1 MVGCGLIKDLKTRY
15 FSNVFLFCK
24 GCCGLI
30 KDLKTRYCLERAIEN
45 VVSKYKYEILMKL
58 YQEDDYIKK
67 ELSEIKNVNSKDWY
81 YLRGSWVQNNDL
93 LLFIE
98 NSLKT

>member
-1 MVGCGLIKDLKTRY
+1 MNLKEEIDRELKKKGKTRSPISGLET
-15 FSNVFLFCK
+15 FLESNV
-24 GCCGLI
+24 
-30 KDLKTRYCLERAIEN
+30 ERAIEN
-45 VVSKYKYEILMKL
+45 VVSKYKHEILMKL

>member
-1 MVGCGLIKDLKTRY
+1 MNLKEEIEKELKKQGKTRSPISGLET
-15 FSNVFLFCK
+15 FLESNVE
-24 GCCGLI
+24 I
-30 KDLKTRYCLERAIEN
+30 AIEN

>member
-1 MVGCGLIKDLKTRY
+1 MNLKEEILKELKKQGKTRSTI
-15 FSNVFLFCK
+15 SNV
-24 GCCGLI
+24 
-30 KDLKTRYCLERAIEN
+30 ERVIEN

>member
-1 MVGCGLIKDLKTRY
+1 MNLKEEIEKELKKQGKTR
-15 FSNVFLFCK
+15 SPIS
-24 GCCGLI
+24 GLE
-30 KDLKTRYCLERAIEN
+30 TFLERAIKN